1 MSLVYLAGPITG
13 LSYGG
18 AVDWRESVRTD
29 LARVGI
35 RGLSPMRGKEYLRG
49 EFGIAD
55 EYASSVLSCSR
66 GITTRDRFDC
76 NRADLLIV
84 NLLGA
89 TKVSIG
95 TVMEIAWAD
104 SKRIPVILVI
114 EDEGNIHDHAMIRE
128 CTGFRVNTL
137 EEAVKIAKVVLTDG
151 L

>member
-29 LARVGI
+29 LARAGI
-35 RGLSPMRGKEYLRG
+35 RGLSPMRGKEYLKDDT
-49 EFGIAD
+49 GIAD
-55 EYASSVLSCSR
+55 EYAGMVLSCSR

-84 NLLGA
+84 NFLGA

-104 SKRIPVILVI
+104 AKRIPVILVI
-114 EDEGNIHDHAMIRE
+114 EDEGNVHDHAMIRE